1 MDCYRL
7 RRASDRGEDNEVS
20 ACRLGSLSRS
30 VKTTCH
36 MLERPTGNDGS
47 GQMMRV
53 KVGTIDRLALLC
65 ISVLGAA
72 LAVIGGAIAL
82 GFGGAILG
90 LGLSMMVLAVFY
102 AILG

>member
-1 MDCYRL
+1 MNPNRACAS
-7 RRASDRGEDNEVS
+7 RR
-20 ACRLGSLSRS
+20 
-30 VKTTCH
+30 TTQRTRRTSGP
-36 MLERPTGNDGS
+36 LATGNDGS

-82 GFGGAILG
+82 GVGGAILG
-90 LGLSMMVLAVFY
+90 LGLSMMGLAIFY

>member
-1 MDCYRL
+1 VVAVCAKVQPRMNPNRACASRGTAQRT
-7 RRASDRGEDNEVS
+7 RRIRDPLA
-20 ACRLGSLSRS
+20 
-30 VKTTCH
+30 
-36 MLERPTGNDGS
+36 TGNDGG

-82 GFGGAILG
+82 GVGGALLG
-90 LGLSMMVLAVFY
+90 LGLSMMALAFFY

>member
-1 MDCYRL
+1 
-7 RRASDRGEDNEVS
+7 
-20 ACRLGSLSRS
+20 
-30 VKTTCH
+30 
-36 MLERPTGNDGS
+36 
-47 GQMMRV
+47 MMRV

-82 GFGGAILG
+82 GVGGALLG
-90 LGLSMMVLAVFY
+90 LGLSMMALAFFY